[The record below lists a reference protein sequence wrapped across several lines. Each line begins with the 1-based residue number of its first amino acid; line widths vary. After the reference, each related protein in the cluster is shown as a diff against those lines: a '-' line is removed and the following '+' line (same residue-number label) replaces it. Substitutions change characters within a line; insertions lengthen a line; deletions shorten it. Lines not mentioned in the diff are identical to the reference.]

1 MTKQSQATFT
11 QPALWVLFTAIA
23 VIIGLDQWTKAL
35 ATDLLVYGKPVY
47 VMPVLNWTLLH
58 NYGAAFSFL
67 SDQGGWQRWFFMAI
81 SVLVSLAFIV
91 WLIRLPKEQWIVR
104 YSLMLIIAGALGNLI
119 DRVQLGYVVDFIH
132 FHWDRSYF
140 PAFNIA
146 DMAISGGAGLMLLD
160 MFFGPGEAENKSKNQ
175 DEVKAVK

>member
-1 MTKQSQATFT
+1 M
-11 QPALWVLFTAIA
+11 PAYLRPSLWILFVVIA

-35 ATDLLVYGKPVY
+35 ATQMLQYGKPVY

-67 SDQGGWQRWFFMAI
+67 SDQGGWQRWFFMALSSI
-81 SVLVSLAFIV
+81 VSLAFIV

-104 YSLMLIIAGALGNLI
+104 FSLTLIIAGAIGNLI
-119 DRVQLGYVVDFIH
+119 DRVAMGYVVDFIH
-132 FHWDRSYF
+132 FHWHDSYF

-146 DMAISGGAGLMLLD
+146 DMAITGGAGFMLLD
-160 MFFGPGEAENKSKNQ
+160 MFFGPAEAGEESA
-175 DEVKAVK
+175 DAVKISKAK